1 MIKRNAILCLKIL
14 TTVTLLTVVFEDVKF
29 TVVFDEFQN
38 MSLRV
43 VSLIFL
49 LMFLQLL
56 IASVRWIKILDYL
69 NISLSYKKCAAYTW
83 AGMFFSQALPS
94 SIGGD
99 AYKIFQIKNQGH
111 SYKGAFYSVLSD
123 RLFGLVG
130 VLTLILMFPFVAL
143 AMEHQQILGFDT
155 RFLVY
160 VASASILLYFFILR
174 TLKYLKN
181 RDYFNHVYQFL
192 EKLFLFSASMKTLF
206 LIVTSSF
213 LIHSITIS
221 IFLVVAH
228 PFSVEIP
235 TVMFLILIPMM
246 VLITTLP
253 ISIAGWGVR
262 ESFLVF
268 TFGQFGVENATSI
281 SISIV
286 YGLLVLIFSI
296 PGSAVWFLKNKI

>member
-1 MIKRNAILCLKIL
+1 MIKRISILCLKIL
-14 TTVTLLTVVFEDVKF
+14 TTVTLLILVFEDVQF
-29 TVVFDEFQN
+29 TAVFDEFNN
-38 MSLRV
+38 MSLRL
-43 VSLIFL
+43 VSLIFS

-56 IASVRWIKILDYL
+56 IASVRWFKILEYL

-99 AYKIFQIKNQGH
+99 AYRIFQIKTLGY
-111 SYKGAFYSVLSD
+111 SFKGAFYSVFSD

-143 AMEHQQILGFDT
+143 AMENQQILGFNT
-155 RFLVY
+155 RFLAY
-160 VASASILLYFFILR
+160 LALASIALYFFILR
-174 TLKYLKN
+174 TLQYLKN
-181 RDYFNHVYQFL
+181 RDCSNHVYQFL
-192 EKLFLFSASMKTLF
+192 EKLFLFSASTKTLYI
-206 LIVTSSF
+206 IVISSF

-221 IFLVVAH
+221 IFLVIVH

-235 TVMFLILIPMM
+235 TILFLILIPMM

-268 TFGQFGVENATSI
+268 AFGQFGVEKATSI

-296 PGSAVWFLKNKI
+296 PGSAMWFQKNKI